1 MGPEMTGRSGG
12 IRRMRRALELLL
24 LLSGALGLALGLDT
38 WLKTGQPAWEICGGG
53 AVALLAGL
61 ALSLRWSGTMARPAP
76 APNAAGP
83 LGMATVAFK
92 LGQAPSVISRDEAL
106 EVAVDGDGTVHLRLK
121 DGKPAG
127 KLICRTGAAYFN
139 TLKQNERETAIKLIG
154 PMPPLVRVELWDETG
169 LKKSA

>member
-1 MGPEMTGRSGG
+1 MT
-12 IRRMRRALELLL
+12 
-24 LLSGALGLALGLDT
+24 
-38 WLKTGQPAWEICGGG
+38 
-53 AVALLAGL
+53 AG
-61 ALSLRWSGTMARPAP
+61 PAP
-76 APNAAGP
+76 TANTAGP

-92 LGQAPSVISRDEAL
+92 LGQAPSVVSRDEAL

-154 PMPPLVRVELWDETG
+154 PMPPLVRVELWDESG